1 MVTVTAV
8 VICPVVIACKVSKGP
23 NAPLIPE
30 GIEHEVVVNHT
41 KVSFIKVAE
50 IPSKQSAPVKEL
62 QPVISVVKEIALEL
76 VSEVIHPEE
85 IGVDMPGIEDEKV
98 IFGGRE
104 EKENLDDADQV
115 LDDDFCVLDGE

>member
-1 MVTVTAV
+1 MTVTAV
-8 VICPVVIACKVSKGP
+8 VIYPVVIACKVSKGP

-62 QPVISVVKEIALEL
+62 QPVISVVKEMALE
-76 VSEVIHPEE
+76 VVPEVIHPEE
-85 IGVDMPGIEDEKV
+85 FGVDVREVEDEEA

-104 EKENLDDADQV
+104 DKENLDDVDQV
-115 LDDDFCVLDGE
+115 LDDDF